1 MGTRVLWLAKA
12 FPYEDSFGG
21 DLVYSKGLMEGLIAN
36 NVALTV
42 ICFAE
47 VSSETRTTTHGIR
60 WIKIPLQH
68 RSRILSIFSVL
79 PSISHRYASE
89 RYNEVLRETLKSER
103 WSAIVLDSIA
113 MGVLLPSLTQT
124 KAQKIYLAHNDETI
138 VRRQFARTARS
149 KLRKIPLLWD
159 AKKAELLE
167 KDICNRVDCIATI
180 TEQDST
186 TFRERHPLVETVVCA
201 PGYSDIPQSLPDFKG
216 TRTRT
221 IVLLGSLHWAVK
233 QQNLESFLEY
243 AYERF
248 LGKSVSIRIVGDTPP
263 QFAKRMLERF
273 PQIDFRGKVKFFEEH
288 LADCRVGLVIDELG
302 GGFKLK
308 ILDYIFNGIPVAGL
322 IHAMEG
328 SHLRPGTDYIGSDTT
343 EELVSNILRSMD
355 DIDQLTSLRNSA
367 YAHSKTRYSWRGSAE
382 TLLQAIHIT
391 EMNVKANAR

>member
-1 MGTRVLWLAKA
+1 
-12 FPYEDSFGG
+12 
-21 DLVYSKGLMEGLIAN
+21 MEGLIAN

-47 VSSETRTTTHGIR
+47 ATSEMRTTAHGIR

-68 RSRILSIFSVL
+68 RSRVLSLLSAL

-89 RYNEVLRETLKSER
+89 RYNEALRETLKAER
-103 WSAIVLDSIA
+103 WSLIIVDSIA
-113 MGVLLPSLTQT
+113 MGVFLPNLRQA
-124 KAQKIYLAHNDETI
+124 KAPKIYLAHNDETI

-149 KLRKIPLLWD
+149 KLRKVPLLWD

-167 KDICNRVDCIATI
+167 KNICSQVDCIATI

-186 TFRERHPLVETVVCA
+186 TFRKRHPLVETVVCA
-201 PGYSDIPQSLPDFKG
+201 PGYSDIPQSLPDFRG

-243 AYERF
+243 AYEPC
-248 LGKSVSIRIVGDTPP
+248 LKESVSIRIVGDTPP
-263 QFAKRMLERF
+263 QFAERMLARF
-273 PQIDFRGKVKFFEEH
+273 PGIDFRGKVKSFEEH
-288 LADCRVGLVIDELG
+288 LADCRIGLVIDELG

-308 ILDYIFNGIPVAGL
+308 ILDYVFNGIPVAGL

-328 SHLRPGTDYIGSDTT
+328 SRLRPGIDYIGSDTT
-343 EELVSNILRSMD
+343 EELVSSILRSVD
-355 DIDQLTSLRNSA
+355 DIDRLASLRNSA

-382 TLLQAIHIT
+382 SLLQAIQIT
-391 EMNVKANAR
+391 EGTLRRPTPDEN